1 MPIKKIS
8 NHLDVLELD
17 KNHVISIVTTSKKN
31 HFSCTI
37 SKLCEVLVDA
47 TYTSVGYFN
56 AHVSTHPFIGIHIVG
71 ERGMLDKHKDMLI
84 ANVSRVLTNYH
95 ERGNVRLK

>member
-8 NHLDVLELD
+8 NQLNVLEVD
-17 KNHVISIVTTSKKN
+17 SNHVLSIVTSSKKN
-31 HFSCTI
+31 HFSCTT
-37 SKLCEVLVDA
+37 SKLSELLIDA

-84 ANVSRVLTNYH
+84 SNVSRVLNNYH
-95 ERGNVRLK
+95 ERGNVRL

>member
-8 NHLDVLELD
+8 NQLNVLELD
-17 KNHVISIVTTSKKN
+17 NNHVLSVVTSSKKN
-31 HFSCTI
+31 HFSCTT
-37 SKLCEVLVDA
+37 SRLCEELVDA

-71 ERGMLDKHKDMLI
+71 ERDMLDKHKDMLI

-95 ERGNVRLK
+95 ERGNVKL

>member
-8 NHLDVLELD
+8 NQLNVLQLDNSHVL
-17 KNHVISIVTTSKKN
+17 SIVTSSKKN
-31 HFSCTI
+31 HFSCTTAR
-37 SKLCEVLVDA
+37 LCEELVDA

-95 ERGNVRLK
+95 ERGNVRL